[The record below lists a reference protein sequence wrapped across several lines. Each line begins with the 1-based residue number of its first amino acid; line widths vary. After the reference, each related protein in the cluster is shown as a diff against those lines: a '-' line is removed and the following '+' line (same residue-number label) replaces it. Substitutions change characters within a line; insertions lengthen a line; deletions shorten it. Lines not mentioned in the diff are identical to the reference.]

1 MDYRALANDLFSSLA
16 KSSKAP
22 FQKAPRDISHGEVGI
37 LVYLCTVQD
46 GISSGDLS
54 KFLNITTGR
63 VATALNSLE
72 KKNFIE
78 RCDDSYDKRKVLVY
92 VTEIGRRIA
101 MEKHEEGMAEM
112 EKMLRLLGENDA
124 KELVR
129 IVKRV
134 IVNYQPPTN

>member
-22 FQKAPRDISHGEVGI
+22 FQKAPRDISHGEIGI
-37 LVYLCTVQD
+37 LVYLCMVQN

-72 KKNFIE
+72 KKKLIE
-78 RCDDSYDKRKVLVY
+78 RSGDPQDKRKVLVY
-92 VTEIGRRIA
+92 VTEAGRCMA
-101 MEKHEEGMAEM
+101 MEKHEKGMIEI
-112 EKMLRLLGENDA
+112 ENMLRLLGENDA

-134 IVNYQPPTN
+134 IHCLPPPH